1 MRKAAAIGVV
11 LLVVMLLTAVN
22 VRRAAAQTSASTRIS
37 NLTATESGG
46 LVAINGLVQFRDAA
60 GSFLPLTGVKV
71 TFSWWQTSSSSAT
84 YIGEVYS
91 SDSDGSFYY
100 TWLDGLEPGQYYLNA
115 AYAGGDSFP
124 VNGTTYDFASSETN
138 AQLLVPLELSINLD
152 NPTLSV
158 GQGDS
163 ATVTVKVTAENSNN
177 AHPVSLSMTSSS
189 ELFATESFS
198 PQSGSTPL
206 VSKLS
211 LNVLNVTQ
219 PGTYVITVIA
229 TSQQSNLPAVTV
241 STPLQILVQQNTHT
255 ITVDVQGLPLN
266 VQTPLSVDG
275 TFIEDIGPG
284 TVTLTISNNATF
296 VSVSQEIVSGDTRYS
311 CQGYSQAASDQSV
324 TSFTFNYSTEYRFTI
339 KADLP
344 QTIVSTL
351 VLNVNGTDYGQ
362 DNFRPALG
370 FSDFYPQNSIVNF
383 AITPSYITTD
393 VVNYNLSAWKDLT
406 TGNLMSP
413 TNASSD
419 GFYQITL
426 TRPYHVEA
434 YYDEF
439 ADVTIK
445 TNLPSDMST
454 QLQIGMAGS
463 ANKTVNVVG
472 SVAYPVGQFLVGSTF
487 ECDIS
492 QDQLVLYN
500 SAGNTRYEFQG
511 MTPLIPITL
520 EKHTTVELNYSI
532 EYRVQVA
539 STFPSAI
546 LQPVG
551 GSGWYA
557 PGDMATVQVQNVAPD
572 GYGFPYVFEGW
583 SGALSSNETRVSFR
597 VTSPVDLYA
606 QWGPNWI
613 QILAIGV
620 VAVGLTVASAL
631 VVKRKI
637 RGWRSAKKAVP
648 KKRAVMKKQGD
659 GEGDLK
665 LYNYIIDRGGSIKFS
680 EAMNDLAMTREEINR
695 SIGRLKESH
704 MLREG

>member
-1 MRKAAAIGVV
+1 M
-11 LLVVMLLTAVN
+11 VMLLAAVN

-37 NLTATESGG
+37 NLTAIESSG
-46 LVAINGLVQFRDAA
+46 LVTINGVMQFRDAS

-71 TFSWWQTSSSSAT
+71 TFSWWQTAASSAT

-100 TWLDGLEPGQYYLNA
+100 TWLDGLEPGQYQLNA

-138 AQLLVPLELSINLD
+138 TQLSVSLELSINLD

-177 AHPVSLSMTSSS
+177 AYPVSLSMTSSS
-189 ELFATESFS
+189 QLFATESFS
-198 PQSGSTPL
+198 PQSGGTPL

-219 PGTYVITVIA
+219 PGTYVIMVTA
-229 TSQQSNLPAVTV
+229 TSHQNNLHDV
-241 STPLQILVQQNTHT
+241 SVGTPLQILVQQNTHT

-266 VQTPLSVDG
+266 VQTPLYVDG
-275 TFIEDIGPG
+275 TFIEDLGPG
-284 TVTLTISNNATF
+284 TATLTISNNATV
-296 VSVSQEIVSGDTRYS
+296 VSVSEEIVSGDTRYS
-311 CQGYSQAASDQSV
+311 CQGHSQAASGQSV
-324 TSFTFNYSTEYRFTI
+324 TSFTFDYSSEYKFTI

-344 QTIVSTL
+344 QSIVSTL
-351 VLNVNGTDYGQ
+351 ALTVNGTDYSQ
-362 DNFRPALG
+362 DNFRPAQG
-370 FSDFYPQNSIVNF
+370 FSDFFPQNSIVNF
-383 AITPSYITTD
+383 ALTPSYITTD
-393 VVNYNLSAWKDLT
+393 VVNYNLRAWKDLT
-406 TGNLMSP
+406 TGNLLSP
-413 TNASSD
+413 ANASSD
-419 GFYQITL
+419 GLYQITL
-426 TRPYHVEA
+426 TRPYYVEA

-472 SVAYPVGQFLVGSTF
+472 SVAYPAGQFLVGSTF
-487 ECDIS
+487 ECDIG

-500 SAGNTRYEFQG
+500 TAGNTRYEFQG
-511 MTPLIPITL
+511 MVPLSPITL
-520 EKHTTVELNYSI
+520 KKHTTIELNYSV
-532 EYRVQVA
+532 EYKVQVA

-551 GSGWYA
+551 GTGWYA
-557 PGDMATVQVQNVAPD
+557 PGDMATVQVQSVAPA
-572 GYGFPYVFEGW
+572 GYGFPYMFEGW
-583 SGALSSNETRVSFR
+583 SGAISSNETKVSFR
-597 VTSPVDLYA
+597 VASPMDVDA

-620 VAVGLTVASAL
+620 VAVGVTVASAL
-631 VVKRKI
+631 FVKRKI

-648 KKRAVMKKQGD
+648 KKRGVVTKKQGQ

-665 LYNYIIDRGGSIKFS
+665 LYNYIVDRGGEIHLS
-680 EAMNDLAMTREEINR
+680 EAMKELAMTREEINR
-695 SIGRLKESH
+695 SIERLKESR
-704 MLREG
+704 MLG